1 MTITLFPDYVA
12 KYFGR
17 LIGKL
22 TERFNDVSSTPNLL
36 HKSMLD
42 QEYTADLNWGSS
54 SINHSI
60 VAADVVALDSSLP
73 LKKRGVIN
81 IATGTVPKLGV
92 KYRKGEKLIT
102 EINTLIARGIDEST
116 VANKIFDDAK
126 RVVDA
131 IDVRNEIMFE
141 QALSTGAIL
150 IKDGSD
156 SGKLN
161 DGTGIRASFGYLSK
175 NEFPTT
181 LAPWSAPFAK
191 PLDDLR
197 QLFNEAEADGNSINH
212 LWMSLSYFN
221 KLRSSN
227 QGKELAA
234 TYLNQVITANTVLPV
249 PSRST
254 FIEALGDEFGA
265 TVHIVN
271 STFRIEKPDGTYAS
285 VHPWEEANVVGTAE
299 EKVGRLVYGTLAEE
313 TNPVNQVT
321 YAKVGNYVL
330 VSKFSKTDPL
340 EEFTA
345 GQALCIPVI
354 DNADSIYLLE
364 ADEVADDV
372 LVAKGGDISDGK
384 ISAAKTSSTKTFTV
398 EYKGDATNLSVS
410 SEQAWLTP
418 TLSSG
423 TVSISVSA
431 NSASSAPARTGSVVV
446 TDGYTSVSV
455 TVEQAANS

>member
-1 MTITLFPDYVA
+1 
-12 KYFGR
+12 
-17 LIGKL
+17 
-22 TERFNDVSSTPNLL
+22 
-36 HKSMLD
+36 MLD
-42 QEYTADLNWGSS
+42 NEYTADLNWGSS
-54 SINHSI
+54 SLNHSV

-73 LKKRGVIN
+73 LKKRGVLN
-81 IATGTVPKLGV
+81 MAQGTVPKIGV

-102 EINTLIARGIDEST
+102 EINTLIAKGVNGETIAS
-116 VANKIFDDAK
+116 KIFDDAT
-126 RVVDA
+126 RVVNA

-141 QALSTGAIL
+141 QALSTGVIL
-150 IKDGSD
+150 VKDGSD
-156 SGKLN
+156 SGKEN
-161 DGTGIRASFGYLSK
+161 DGTGIRASFGYLAE
-175 NEFPTT
+175 NEFKTT
-181 LAPWSAPFAK
+181 LAPWSAPFAT

-197 QLFNEAEADGNSINH
+197 QLFNKAEADGNAINH

-221 KLRSSN
+221 KLRSSQ

-265 TVHIVN
+265 TVHIIN
-271 STFRIEKPDGTYAS
+271 SAFRVEKPDGTYAS

-313 TNPVNQVT
+313 TNPVPQVT
-321 YAKVGNYVL
+321 YGKAGDYVL

-372 LVAKGGDISDGK
+372 LTVSGGSIGADGK
-384 ISAAKTSSTKTFTV
+384 IEAAKTSSTKTFNVT
-398 EYKGDATNLSVS
+398 YKGDSTNLTVS
-410 SEQAWLTP
+410 SEEAWLTP